1 MMTIPAQRLIL
12 AAALACGMVAAGVA
26 AALVFRP
33 ALPAIARPD
42 PAAFPAPLVRQ
53 GAILAGI
60 GDCAVCHTA
69 EGGRPYTGGRPLAT
83 PFGTLYASNIT
94 PDTATGIGAWS
105 FAAFRRAMRDGV
117 DREGRHLYPALPYE
131 HYTHVS
137 DDDLAAL
144 YAFLM
149 TRPAVTAPPHPNHL
163 IPPLGFRPL
172 LAGWKLLFLHP
183 GPFVPDPDRS
193 AEWNRGAYLVDG
205 LAHCGGCHTP
215 RNLAGGEEGGRPFAG
230 GVAEGW
236 NAPPLDRHNPGAVPW
251 TVDDLYAYLRSGSA
265 PRHGPAGGPMG
276 PVAHHLADAPEA
288 DVRAIATYIV
298 SLMAP
303 APGHPP
309 DQTATA
315 PADHA
320 ETAAQAHPRGAAL
333 FTGACAGC
341 HGPGARMLE
350 EAGRAPLS
358 FVTAIQA
365 DDPLNTVNAIL
376 QGLQAPVGETRPLMP
391 AFADS
396 LTDPQVAEIAAYVR
410 ARYTDHPA
418 WNGLERTVRAAR
430 AAATESTRP

>member
-1 MMTIPAQRLIL
+1 MTIPTPRLIL
-12 AAALACGMVAAGVA
+12 IAVLACGLIAAGVA

-42 PAAFPAPLVRQ
+42 PAAFPAPLVRR

-94 PDTATGIGAWS
+94 PDTATGIGTWS
-105 FAAFRRAMRDGV
+105 LAAFRRAMRDGV

-131 HYTHVS
+131 HYTHV
-137 DDDLAAL
+137 DDGDLEAL

-149 TRPAVTAPPHPNHL
+149 TRPAVSAPPRPNRL

-172 LAGWKLLFLHP
+172 LAGWTLLFLHP
-183 GPFVPDPDRS
+183 GPFVPRPDKD
-193 AEWNRGAYLVDG
+193 AVWNRGAYLVDG

-215 RNLAGGEEGGRPFAG
+215 RNLAGGEEGGHPFAG

-236 NAPPLDRHNPGAVPW
+236 NAPPLDRHNPGAATW

-265 PRHGPAGGPMG
+265 SRHGPAGGPMG

-288 DVRAIATYIV
+288 DVRAIATYIA

-303 APGHPP
+303 VPGHPP
-309 DQTATA
+309 DQTDRTA
-315 PADHA
+315 IDHA
-320 ETAAQAHPRGAAL
+320 EAAAQAHPQGAAL

-341 HGPGARMLE
+341 HGPGARMAG

-358 FVTAIQA
+358 FVTAIQG
-365 DDPLNTVNAIL
+365 DDPLNAVNAIL
-376 QGLQAPVGETRPLMP
+376 QGLQAPVGGARPLMP

-410 ARYTDHPA
+410 ARYTDRPA
-418 WNGLERTVRAAR
+418 WSGLERTVRAAR
-430 AAATESTRP
+430 AVATESTQP